1 MRNSKPGQPS
11 REKSRTIRRP
21 DDRSGSADA
30 RKFTSKSRP
39 QTGAKFA
46 TKPASSDGDSK
57 FTKRPVRAKLP
68 RPIEGAP
75 AELMRI
81 AKAMARAG
89 LCSRRDAER
98 WIEEGRVVV
107 NNQVIKSPAL
117 DVGPRDRIKVDGV
130 ELPSAGTVKLWRYY
144 KPKGTV
150 TTHRDPEGRPTV
162 FEKMPEDM
170 PRVIS
175 IGRLDFNTEGLL
187 LLTNDGDLARFIEL
201 PATGWLRRYRVRAMG
216 SVTQEQLDGLKDG
229 IEIEGVRYGP
239 VEATLDSV
247 KGSNVWLTIG
257 LREGKNREVRKILGS
272 LLLEV
277 NRLIR
282 ISFGPFQLMDLEEGK
297 IEQVKR
303 RVLADQLGPD
313 LAKRFGLDVAPE
325 DEGGKSVRN
334 SGYRARPVADA
345 PDGAP
350 GQGRGRDGAKLRPR
364 ADKHDAKGE
373 RAAPRRF
380 ADRKPVI
387 GAQAQS
393 GAQPGG
399 VKPRGKRDTAKGKP
413 AAEAGVSANALAI
426 RRALGGDD
434 DGDDRPSRPG
444 PARAPKAGRDSGR
457 DPARDK
463 VGAGKV
469 GAGKTRPL
477 KSARKPR

>member
-1 MRNSKPGQPS
+1 MRNEKPGPS
-11 REKSRTIRRP
+11 RQSRPGGPRA
-21 DDRSGSADA
+21 DRSGRPD
-30 RKFTSKSRP
+30 RSKP
-39 QTGAKFA
+39 EHAG
-46 TKPASSDGDSK
+46 KPAFSK
-57 FTKRPVRAKLP
+57 PFAKPRSKLP

-75 AELMRI
+75 RELMRI

-98 WIEEGRVVV
+98 WIEDGRVVV
-107 NNQVIKSPAL
+107 NNEVIKSPAL

-130 ELPSAGTVKLWRYY
+130 ELPTAGAVKLWRYY

-162 FEKMPEDM
+162 FEKMPDDM

-216 SVTQEQLDGLKDG
+216 SVTQDQLDSLKDG

-272 LLLEV
+272 LMLEV

-303 RVLADQLGPD
+303 RVLADQLGPE
-313 LAKRFGLDVAPE
+313 LTKQFGLDVAPE

-334 SGYRARPVADA
+334 SGYRARPEVAKA
-345 PDGAP
+345 DGEQDDSRKP
-350 GQGRGRDGAKLRPR
+350 RKR
-364 ADKHDAKGE
+364 ADKHDSKGE

-380 ADRKPVI
+380 ADRKPLI
-387 GAQAQS
+387 GADARPGS
-393 GAQPGG
+393 GAGAGPRDKRRDKPGSDG
-399 VKPRGKRDTAKGKP
+399 A
-413 AAEAGVSANALAI
+413 SANALAI
-426 RRALGGDD
+426 RKALSGRD
-434 DGDDRPSRPG
+434 DGDEPRGKSSRP
-444 PARAPKAGRDSGR
+444 PAKPHTGKPGGR
-457 DPARDK
+457 
-463 VGAGKV
+463 
-469 GAGKTRPL
+469 TRPM
-477 KSARKPR
+477 KPR

>member
-1 MRNSKPGQPS
+1 MRNEKPGQSKQRTRPGGP
-11 REKSRTIRRP
+11 RPDRGKSRSG
-21 DDRSGSADA
+21 DRGKPEHAGKPPRGSNRFEPRDKTAGD
-30 RKFTSKSRP
+30 KPFSKP
-39 QTGAKFA
+39 FAK
-46 TKPASSDGDSK
+46 PRS
-57 FTKRPVRAKLP
+57 KLP

-75 AELMRI
+75 REPMRI

-107 NNQVIKSPAL
+107 NNEVIKSPAL

-130 ELPSAGTVKLWRYY
+130 ELPSAGAVKLWRYY

-216 SVTQEQLDGLKDG
+216 SVTQEQLDSLKDG

-272 LLLEV
+272 LMLEV

-303 RVLADQLGPD
+303 RVLADQLGPE
-313 LAKRFGLDVAPE
+313 LTKQFGLDVAPE

-334 SGYRARPVADA
+334 SGYRARPEVPKAEGEQDDSRK
-345 PDGAP
+345 PRKRTDMNRQDG
-350 GQGRGRDGAKLRPR
+350 
-364 ADKHDAKGE
+364 HDSKGE

-380 ADRKPVI
+380 ADRKPLI
-387 GAQAQS
+387 GADARPGS
-393 GAQPGG
+393 GAGAR
-399 VKPRGKRDTAKGKP
+399 PRGKSRDKP
-413 AAEAGVSANALAI
+413 GNDGVSANALAI
-426 RRALGGDD
+426 RKALSGRD
-434 DGDDRPSRPG
+434 DGDEPRGKSSRPPG
-444 PARAPKAGRDSGR
+444 KPSTGKPS
-457 DPARDK
+457 
-463 VGAGKV
+463 AGKP
-469 GAGKTRPL
+469 GGRTRPM
-477 KSARKPR
+477 KPR

>member
-1 MRNSKPGQPS
+1 MRNEKPGPTKTRTRPGASGAANRSGDQGDRPQRSKPDSAGKLARGSNRFGPPDG
-11 REKSRTIRRP
+11 KSAA
-21 DDRSGSADA
+21 GSAGGKPA
-30 RKFTSKSRP
+30 F
-39 QTGAKFA
+39 
-46 TKPASSDGDSK
+46 TKPFAKPRS
-57 FTKRPVRAKLP
+57 KLP

-75 AELMRI
+75 REEMRI

-107 NNQVIKSPAL
+107 NNEVIKSPAL

-130 ELPSAGTVKLWRYY
+130 ELPTAETVKLWRYY

-187 LLTNDGDLARFIEL
+187 LLTNDGDLARHIEL

-239 VEATLDSV
+239 VEATLDTV
-247 KGSNVWLTIG
+247 KGSNVWMTIG

-272 LLLEV
+272 LMLEV

-303 RVLADQLGPD
+303 RVLADQLGPE
-313 LAKRFGLDVAPE
+313 LTRQFGLDVAPE

-334 SGYRARPVADA
+334 SGYRARPVMPKAEGERE
-345 PDGAP
+345 DG
-350 GQGRGRDGAKLRPR
+350 RRPRQR

-380 ADRKPVI
+380 ADRKPLI
-387 GAQAQS
+387 GTEARVGN
-393 GAQPGG
+393 GADT
-399 VKPRGKRDTAKGKP
+399 RTAKGNSAGPREKP
-413 AAEAGVSANALAI
+413 HDRPGSDGASANALAI
-426 RRALGGDD
+426 RKAL
-434 DGDDRPSRPG
+434 
-444 PARAPKAGRDSGR
+444 SGR
-457 DPARDK
+457 DDSDEPRGKSAR
-463 VGAGKV
+463 GPGKS
-469 GAGKTRPL
+469 GRTRPL
-477 KSARKPR
+477 KSR

>member
-1 MRNSKPGQPS
+1 MRNEKPGQP
-11 REKSRTIRRP
+11 KP
-21 DDRSGSADA
+21 GA
-30 RKFTSKSRP
+30 KSRP
-39 QTGAKFA
+39 PSRGKPPRGSNRFEPRPEHRQDQRQDRDAKPTGD
-46 TKPASSDGDSK
+46 KPA
-57 FTKRPVRAKLP
+57 FARPNRAKLP

-75 AELMRI
+75 RELMRI

-107 NNQVIKSPAL
+107 NNEVIKSPAL

-130 ELPSAGTVKLWRYY
+130 ELPTAGAVKLWRYY
-144 KPKGTV
+144 KPKGSV

-162 FEKMPEDM
+162 FEKLPEDM

-187 LLTNDGDLARFIEL
+187 LLTNDGDLARHIEL

-239 VEATLDSV
+239 VEATLDTV
-247 KGSNVWLTIG
+247 KGSNVWMTIG

-272 LLLEV
+272 LMLEV

-303 RVLADQLGPD
+303 RVLADQLGPE
-313 LAKRFGLDVAPE
+313 LTKQFGLDVAPE

-334 SGYRARPVADA
+334 SGYRARPIVPQAEGARDDRRD
-345 PDGAP
+345 DGKKP
-350 GQGRGRDGAKLRPR
+350 RKR
-364 ADKHDAKGE
+364 ADKHDVKGE
-373 RAAPRRF
+373 QVAPRRY
-380 ADRKPVI
+380 ADRKPQI
-387 GAQAQS
+387 GADARPGS
-393 GAQPGG
+393 AKAGGAGAG
-399 VKPRGKRDTAKGKP
+399 PRGKSRDKP
-413 AAEAGVSANALAI
+413 GNDGASANALAI
-426 RRALGGDD
+426 RKALSGRD
-434 DGDDRPSRPG
+434 DGDEPRGKAARGPG
-444 PARAPKAGRDSGR
+444 KPGGGKPGR
-457 DPARDK
+457 
-463 VGAGKV
+463 
-469 GAGKTRPL
+469 TRPM
-477 KSARKPR
+477 KPR

>member
-1 MRNSKPGQPS
+1 MRNDKPSGKPSGRNSGKPPGRAASKPPRGSTRFEP
-11 REKSRTIRRP
+11 RGPRP
-21 DDRSGSADA
+21 VGGADKRDA
-30 RKFTSKSRP
+30 
-39 QTGAKFA
+39 GG
-46 TKPASSDGDSK
+46 KPA
-57 FTKRPVRAKLP
+57 FARPNRAKMP

-75 AELMRI
+75 KELMRI

-98 WIEEGRVVV
+98 WIEEGRVTV
-107 NNQVIKSPAL
+107 NNEKIKSPAL

-130 ELPSAGTVKLWRYY
+130 ELPTAGAVKLWRYY

-162 FEKMPEDM
+162 FEKMPDDM

-216 SVTQEQLDGLKDG
+216 SVTQEQLDSLKDG

-247 KGSNVWLTIG
+247 KGANVWLTIG

-313 LAKRFGLDVAPE
+313 LAKQFGLDVAPE

-334 SGYRARPVADA
+334 SGYRARPVVPQAEGERDTER
-345 PDGAP
+345 GAGP
-350 GQGRGRDGAKLRPR
+350 KARKRS
-364 ADKHDAKGE
+364 DKHDAKGE
-373 RAAPRRF
+373 QVAPRRY

-387 GAQAQS
+387 GATTGGPR
-393 GAQPGG
+393 GAGD
-399 VKPRGKRDTAKGKP
+399 KPRGKP
-413 AAEAGVSANALAI
+413 AGREDGASANALAI
-426 RRALGGDD
+426 RRALGGSDE
-434 DGDDRPSRPG
+434 GEKPRGKGPG
-444 PARAPKAGRDSGR
+444 GKGR
-457 DPARDK
+457 
-463 VGAGKV
+463 
-469 GAGKTRPL
+469 TRPL
-477 KSARKPR
+477 KSR

>member
-1 MRNSKPGQPS
+1 MRNDKPRSSKQMAKPRDSGKPFGKAARDASRFKPRSHSPGAKS
-11 REKSRTIRRP
+11 AGARTDGAVEKPFVRRP
-21 DDRSGSADA
+21 
-30 RKFTSKSRP
+30 
-39 QTGAKFA
+39 
-46 TKPASSDGDSK
+46 
-57 FTKRPVRAKLP
+57 KLP

-75 AELMRI
+75 TAPMRI

-107 NNQVIKSPAL
+107 NNETIKSPAL

-130 ELPSAGTVKLWRYY
+130 ELPTAGTVKLWRYY

-162 FEKMPEDM
+162 FEKMPEDL

-239 VEATLDSV
+239 IEATLDSV
-247 KGSNVWLTIG
+247 KGANVWMTIG

-282 ISFGPFQLMDLEEGK
+282 ISFGPFQLMDLEDGQV
-297 IEQVKR
+297 EQVKR

-313 LAKRFGLDVAPE
+313 LAKQFGLDVAPE

-334 SGYRARPVADA
+334 SGYRARPIVPKAEGDDDRRTPRKRA
-345 PDGAP
+345 GSKSKDG
-350 GQGRGRDGAKLRPR
+350 
-364 ADKHDAKGE
+364 HDSKGE

-380 ADRKPVI
+380 ADRKPLI
-387 GAQAQS
+387 GADARPGS
-393 GAQPGG
+393 GAGARSSEKLRDKGREKPGSDG
-399 VKPRGKRDTAKGKP
+399 A
-413 AAEAGVSANALAI
+413 SANALAI
-426 RRALGGDD
+426 RKALSGGDG
-434 DGDDRPSRPG
+434 GDKPRGKSSRGTGGSATGKPG
-444 PARAPKAGRDSGR
+444 RS
-457 DPARDK
+457 
-463 VGAGKV
+463 
-469 GAGKTRPL
+469 TRPM
-477 KSARKPR
+477 KPR

>member
-1 MRNSKPGQPS
+1 MRNEKPGQS
-11 REKSRTIRRP
+11 KHRTRP
-21 DDRSGSADA
+21 GGPRADRSD
-30 RKFTSKSRP
+30 RP
-39 QTGAKFA
+39 NRGKPDQAG
-46 TKPASSDGDSK
+46 KPAFSK
-57 FTKRPVRAKLP
+57 PFAKPRSKLP

-75 AELMRI
+75 RELMRI

-98 WIEEGRVVV
+98 WIEDGRVVV
-107 NNQVIKSPAL
+107 NNEVIKSPAL

-130 ELPSAGTVKLWRYY
+130 ELPSAGAVKLWRYY

-162 FEKMPEDM
+162 FEKMPDDM

-216 SVTQEQLDGLKDG
+216 SVTQVQLDGLKDG

-272 LLLEV
+272 LMLEV

-313 LAKRFGLDVAPE
+313 LAKQFGLDVAPE

-334 SGYRARPVADA
+334 SGYRARPEVPKAEGEQDDSRK
-345 PDGAP
+345 P
-350 GQGRGRDGAKLRPR
+350 RKR
-364 ADKHDAKGE
+364 ADKHDSKGE

-380 ADRKPVI
+380 ADRKPLI
-387 GAQAQS
+387 GADARPGS
-393 GAQPGG
+393 GAGARTRDKSRDKPGNDG
-399 VKPRGKRDTAKGKP
+399 A
-413 AAEAGVSANALAI
+413 SANALAI
-426 RRALGGDD
+426 RKALSGRD
-434 DGDDRPSRPG
+434 DGDEPRGKSSRPPG
-444 PARAPKAGRDSGR
+444 KPHTGKPGGR
-457 DPARDK
+457 
-463 VGAGKV
+463 
-469 GAGKTRPL
+469 TRPM
-477 KSARKPR
+477 KPR

>member
-1 MRNSKPGQPS
+1 MRTHKPG
-11 REKSRTIRRP
+11 
-21 DDRSGSADA
+21 DRSGP
-30 RKFTSKSRP
+30 SKQRTRP
-39 QTGAKFA
+39 GAAGGRSEGRAEGRGKPDHAGKPPRGSNRFA
-46 TKPASSDGDSK
+46 PRDSKAAGGKPAFTKPFAKPRS
-57 FTKRPVRAKLP
+57 KLP

-75 AELMRI
+75 REPMRI

-107 NNQVIKSPAL
+107 NNEVIKSPAL

-130 ELPSAGTVKLWRYY
+130 ELPSAGAVKLWRYY

-216 SVTQEQLDGLKDG
+216 SVTQVQLDSLKDG

-247 KGSNVWLTIG
+247 KGANVWMTIG

-272 LLLEV
+272 LMLDV

-303 RVLADQLGPD
+303 RVLADQLGPE
-313 LAKRFGLDVAPE
+313 LTKQFGLDVAPE

-334 SGYRARPVADA
+334 SGYRARPEVPKAEGE
-345 PDGAP
+345 PDDNRKP
-350 GQGRGRDGAKLRPR
+350 RKR
-364 ADKHDAKGE
+364 ADLKRQDGHDGKGE

-380 ADRKPVI
+380 ADRKPLI
-387 GAQAQS
+387 GADARPGS
-393 GAQPGG
+393 GAGARTRDKSHDKPGHDG
-399 VKPRGKRDTAKGKP
+399 A
-413 AAEAGVSANALAI
+413 SANALAI
-426 RRALGGDD
+426 RKALSGRD
-434 DGDDRPSRPG
+434 DGDEPRGKSSRPAAKPHTG
-444 PARAPKAGRDSGR
+444 KPGGR
-457 DPARDK
+457 
-463 VGAGKV
+463 
-469 GAGKTRPL
+469 TRPM
-477 KSARKPR
+477 KPR

>member
-1 MRNSKPGQPS
+1 MRNDKPGQHKP
-11 REKSRTIRRP
+11 
-21 DDRSGSADA
+21 
-30 RKFTSKSRP
+30 
-39 QTGAKFA
+39 GAKPRHAGKPTGQAPRNSGGKPPRGTNRFDPR
-46 TKPASSDGDSK
+46 TNRDSIDPDGKPA
-57 FTKRPVRAKLP
+57 FTRPNRAKLP

-75 AELMRI
+75 REPMRI

-98 WIEEGRVVV
+98 WIEDGRVVV
-107 NNQVIKSPAL
+107 NNEVIKSPAL

-130 ELPSAGTVKLWRYY
+130 ELPTAGAVKLWRYY

-247 KGSNVWLTIG
+247 KGANVWLTIG
-257 LREGKNREVRKILGS
+257 LREGKNREVRKILGT
-272 LLLEV
+272 LMLEV

-303 RVLADQLGPD
+303 RVLADQLGPE
-313 LAKRFGLDVAPE
+313 LTKQFGLDVAPE

-334 SGYRARPVADA
+334 SGYRARPVVPKAE
-345 PDGAP
+345 GE
-350 GQGRGRDGAKLRPR
+350 RDGERDGGPKSRKR
-364 ADKHDAKGE
+364 ADKHDVKGE
-373 RAAPRRF
+373 RAAPRRY
-380 ADRKPVI
+380 ADRKPLI
-387 GAQAQS
+387 GTDARPGSAKGGR
-393 GAQPGG
+393 GAGA
-399 VKPRGKRDTAKGKP
+399 KPRDKTRDKP
-413 AAEAGVSANALAI
+413 GTDGASANALAI
-426 RRALGGDD
+426 RKALSGRD
-434 DGDDRPSRPG
+434 DGDEPRGKSARGPSKPI
-444 PARAPKAGRDSGR
+444 
-457 DPARDK
+457 
-463 VGAGKV
+463 AGKP
-469 GAGKTRPL
+469 GRSTRPL
-477 KSARKPR
+477 KPRKP

>member
-1 MRNSKPGQPS
+1 LKSTGTTLMRNDKPGQHKPGQKPRPQSRPS
-11 REKSRTIRRP
+11 GATGGKLPRGSNRFDPRP
-21 DDRSGSADA
+21 DRDA
-30 RKFTSKSRP
+30 KGK
-39 QTGAKFA
+39 GD
-46 TKPASSDGDSK
+46 KPA
-57 FTKRPVRAKLP
+57 FTRPNRAKLP

-75 AELMRI
+75 RELMRI

-98 WIEEGRVVV
+98 WIEDGRVVV
-107 NNQVIKSPAL
+107 NNEIIKSPAL
-117 DVGPRDRIKVDGV
+117 DVGPRDRIKVDGI
-130 ELPSAGTVKLWRYY
+130 ELPSAGAVKLWRYY

-216 SVTQEQLDGLKDG
+216 SVTQDQLDGLKDG

-272 LLLEV
+272 LMLEV

-313 LAKRFGLDVAPE
+313 LTKQFGLDIAPE
-325 DEGGKSVRN
+325 DEGGKSARN
-334 SGYRARPVADA
+334 SGYRARPVVPNAE
-345 PDGAP
+345 
-350 GQGRGRDGAKLRPR
+350 GQQDDDRKPRKR
-364 ADKHDAKGE
+364 ADKHDSKGE

-380 ADRKPVI
+380 ADRKPLI
-387 GAQAQS
+387 GADAR
-393 GAQPGG
+393 PGG
-399 VKPRGKRDTAKGKP
+399 TKGGGTKGGNRARDKSASNDG
-413 AAEAGVSANALAI
+413 ASANALAI
-426 RRALGGDD
+426 RKALSGRDDGDEPRGKSTRALGKPSG
-434 DGDDRPSRPG
+434 GKLVTGNPRSIRPM
-444 PARAPKAGRDSGR
+444 
-457 DPARDK
+457 
-463 VGAGKV
+463 
-469 GAGKTRPL
+469 
-477 KSARKPR
+477 KPR